1 MPTAGEDPA
10 QWEFPPD
17 VGPGLR
23 GGQPARIPGARRGR
37 GVLDRPGRG
46 LRARSPRRGTADA
59 GRVRDRPGQDAA
71 DGEGGVLGLQRLP
84 TGRAR
89 TVVASYW
96 RIGDR
101 ATREFVVEF
110 YRNLSIRKL
119 SKVEAFRRQL
129 RWGCSSDTRRPR
141 RSEGEARWNDR
152 ASPSTRARPAP
163 SPRGMSCRPS
173 SGPDSRSR
181 ATGGSMPPP
190 DRARTGYRGR

>member
-1 MPTAGEDPA
+1 MESRA
-10 QWEFPPD
+10 D

-23 GGQPARIPGARRGR
+23 GRQSARIPGAGAGILTALTASELDLR
-37 GVLDRPGRG
+37 GVELLTLAECETG
-46 LRARSPRRGTADA
+46 LGK
-59 GRVRDRPGQDAA
+59 VA
-71 DGEGGVLGLQRLP
+71 DGEGGVLGLQRIP

-110 YRNLSIRKL
+110 YRNLWIRKL
-119 SKVEAFRRQL
+119 SKVEAFRQAQL
-129 RWGCSSDTRRPR
+129 RMIERYTPSPEERGRGPVERPGKPIDPG
-141 RSEGEARWNDR
+141 S
-152 ASPSTRARPAP
+152 ARPFAA
-163 SPRGMSCRPS
+163 GMSCRPS